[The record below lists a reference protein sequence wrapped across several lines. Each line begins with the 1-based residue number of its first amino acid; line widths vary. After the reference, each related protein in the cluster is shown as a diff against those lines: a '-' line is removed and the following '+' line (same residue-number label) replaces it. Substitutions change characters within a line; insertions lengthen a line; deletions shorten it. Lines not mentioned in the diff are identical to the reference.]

1 MATTHSSK
9 YGSLRKTRGHKSL
22 TALRERE
29 REREREH
36 GNCQYGP
43 IRSPSLRSHSSS
55 GLPKKR
61 EASPESNSL
70 VSSAARAASVPTL
83 APPTRPFAM
92 EMRKI
97 ACAVLVAA
105 ATATTAL
112 AAEGPAPGPAS
123 AASFAAAP
131 AVGVAI
137 GASVLSFFAFY
148 LQ

>member
-1 MATTHSSK
+1 MQARKPSVAKLGHLPFLKIWIPQKNQRPQISRHLST
-9 YGSLRKTRGHKSL
+9 GSYKISLASLPFLLRPAKE
-22 TALRERE
+22 ERE
-29 REREREH
+29 R
-36 GNCQYGP
+36 
-43 IRSPSLRSHSSS
+43 
-55 GLPKKR
+55 
-61 EASPESNSL
+61 
-70 VSSAARAASVPTL
+70 ARAASVRTL

-112 AAEGPAPGPAS
+112 AAEAPAPGPAS

-131 AVGVAI
+131 AVGA
-137 GASVLSFFAFY
+137 AVLSFFAFY